1 MEKYKAVD
9 LERMLKKKS
18 RHAFYMKLFPIRTK
32 HEALLR
38 VSQVSSVV
46 SDSVMLW
53 TTGYQAPLSM
63 GFTDKNMGVNCHAL
77 I

>member
-18 RHAFYMKLFPIRTK
+18 RHAFYIKLFPTRTK
-32 HEALLR
+32 HEALLHA
-38 VSQVSSVV
+38 SQVSSMA

-53 TTGYQAPLSM
+53 TTAYQAPLSM
-63 GFTDKNMGVNCHAL
+63 GFTDKNMGVDCHVL